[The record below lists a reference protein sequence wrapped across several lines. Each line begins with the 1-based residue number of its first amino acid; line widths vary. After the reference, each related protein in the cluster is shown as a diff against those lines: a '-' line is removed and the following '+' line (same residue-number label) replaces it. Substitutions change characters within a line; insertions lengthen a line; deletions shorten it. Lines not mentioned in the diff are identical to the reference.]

1 MLGINIKAYI
11 YMLTPNRYTQECG
24 VRSWKIPS
32 KSGQHDGWD
41 ARAPTNHKWKAFRLQ
56 IPLSIATTIAVLGA
70 LTFFPRSEVICRD
83 YNKMTWK

>member
-1 MLGINIKAYI
+1 VVFVPGKYRPKVDSTTA
-11 YMLTPNRYTQECG
+11 
-24 VRSWKIPS
+24 
-32 KSGQHDGWD
+32 WD